1 MPTNAKKTLTDT
13 GYIAVGL
20 GVMGFQ
26 QAQIRARAAR
36 ERVTEVG
43 GCLAAR
49 GRDARRALDNQR
61 QTARTQAQTQ
71 VRNTVARAGALR
83 DELGKRVEPVVGQ
96 VQTQL
101 GELPERVVQ
110 AMEPVAA
117 RVRELAGN
125 AA

>member
-1 MPTNAKKTLTDT
+1 MPVNAKKTLTDT

-26 QAQIRARAAR
+26 QARIRARATR
-36 ERVTEVG
+36 DRVAGVG
-43 GCLAAR
+43 GCLAGRA
-49 GRDARRALDNQR
+49 RDARSALDNQT
-61 QTARTQAQTQ
+61 QSARTQAETQ

-96 VQTQL
+96 VQAQL

-117 RVRELAGN
+117 RVRQLAGS